1 LGDAIMPFTEEDV
14 IGRAKRMKTTARH
27 SESPGKDNQAGRG
40 TRDPPPEFEA
50 DPKGIRGSSTNPGAN
65 SSSAIGRR
73 IRVLVR
79 PWPPQSCWRGTGSGS
94 RMRPY
99 EWVSLTQE
107 IGGRPGSIEDTGDGG
122 NRSSIAERGCR
133 GLVPITTGLKREA
146 LGGSS

>member
-1 LGDAIMPFTEEDV
+1 
-14 IGRAKRMKTTARH
+14 
-27 SESPGKDNQAGRG
+27 
-40 TRDPPPEFEA
+40 
-50 DPKGIRGSSTNPGAN
+50 
-65 SSSAIGRR
+65 
-73 IRVLVR
+73 
-79 PWPPQSCWRGTGSGS
+79 
-94 RMRPY
+94 MRPY